1 MPACFCLVRPSVCRR
16 ASAPSPLAASITE
29 NPFIFIPR
37 RLMASFVLCPHR
49 PPQGQR
55 GGCEGRTDGRSD
67 GRKPKSSLRR
77 DINVGGDRRRGL
89 GLCLHRH
96 QTHAKLSFMEDRRA
110 RPRPEAEAE
119 AEETFTFP
127 GLACMATLATRR
139 RGGATGKDQNVFV
152 WSQYPH
158 GLEQCR
164 RRKGK
169 RGRESRATYGR
180 QKCLY

>member
-1 MPACFCLVRPSVCRR
+1 MRDACLLLRLRPSVCRR
-16 ASAPSPLAASITE
+16 APAPSPLAASITE

-55 GGCEGRTDGRSD
+55 GRGGCEGGTDGRSD

-110 RPRPEAEAE
+110 RASASRSR
-119 AEETFTFP
+119 
-127 GLACMATLATRR
+127 GRG
-139 RGGATGKDQNVFV
+139 RGGDFYFSRLGMHGDIGDATAG
-152 WSQYPH
+152 
-158 GLEQCR
+158 
-164 RRKGK
+164 
-169 RGRESRATYGR
+169 RGNGQGS
-180 QKCLY
+180 KCLCLVPISAWP

>member
-1 MPACFCLVRPSVCRR
+1 MPACLLLPRPSVRLPPR
-16 ASAPSPLAASITE
+16 LRSLAASITE

-67 GRKPKSSLRR
+67 GRTPKSSLRR

-110 RPRPEAEAE
+110 PPRPEAEAE
-119 AEETFTFP
+119 AETFTFL

-152 WSQYPH
+152 WSQYPR

-169 RGRESRATYGR
+169 RGGESRATYGR